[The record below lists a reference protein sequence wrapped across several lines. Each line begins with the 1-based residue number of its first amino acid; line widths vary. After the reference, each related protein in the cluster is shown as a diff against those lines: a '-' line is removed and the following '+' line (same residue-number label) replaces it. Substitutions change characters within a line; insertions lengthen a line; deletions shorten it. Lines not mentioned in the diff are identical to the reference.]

1 MRRDEEMAP
10 FVAELKRNYIFGGI
24 CSVAAQASI
33 KVVHSIISIYNMSIS
48 TLELILP
55 SHFQYLQWTIF
66 RMIWFACFFVLIAC
80 WHWCKHFTQALGE
93 IKSINLLGVQQIC
106 RNSIALEQVRLHLNF
121 FLLVLASSC
130 APTCK
135 TSGRITIHISEAWK
149 QFNLCWG

>member
-55 SHFQYLQWTIF
+55 SHFQYLQ
-66 RMIWFACFFVLIAC
+66 
-80 WHWCKHFTQALGE
+80 
-93 IKSINLLGVQQIC
+93 
-106 RNSIALEQVRLHLNF
+106 
-121 FLLVLASSC
+121 
-130 APTCK
+130 
-135 TSGRITIHISEAWK
+135 
-149 QFNLCWG
+149 